1 MTSDL
6 LAGLWPQVVQD
17 LMCYSFDRTGC
28 DWGAVAV
35 DTTLRAISCQWVI
48 SLIISLVISPF
59 TTTVPF
65 ELTVANVA
73 GDGFWS
79 PPCTK
84 AILIYLS

>member
-6 LAGLWPQVVQD
+6 LAGLWPQAVQD
-17 LMCYSFDRTGC
+17 LMFYPFDRTFC

-35 DTTLRAISCQWVI
+35 DTTLQAISCQWVI
-48 SLIISLVISPF
+48 SRIISLVISPF

-65 ELTVANVA
+65 KLTVANVA
-73 GDGFWS
+73 GDGVWS

-84 AILIYLS
+84 AILIYS